1 MLSLFV
7 RKSVIIG
14 LFVLLLA
21 SCWGCGSDEPAPAK
35 AKARKGKAAKKG
47 KKRDRKDEGGDK
59 KKGGLALDIE
69 AKPWNYDPSDKWN
82 PFITPS
88 PPVILG
94 FAGDQFDLDH
104 MMLMGVVRGSGMD
117 AAYIRLPDG
126 TDRIV
131 RIGDILGKHGG
142 EVKEIGKDYLIV
154 EERYMDPKRP
164 TDTFIIEKKMNM
176 AETKRKRK

>member
-1 MLSLFV
+1 MIGLLL
-7 RKSVIIG
+7 RKSFIIG

-21 SCWGCGSDEPAPAK
+21 SCWGCGSSEPTPTKAK
-35 AKARKGKAAKKG
+35 AKQRKAAKKVKRKG
-47 KKRDRKDEGGDK
+47 KKEGDK
-59 KKGGLALDIE
+59 KKEAAALDIQ
-69 AKPWNYDPSDKWN
+69 AKPWDYDPSDKWN
-82 PFITPS
+82 PFITPP

-94 FAGDQFDLDH
+94 SAGDQFDLDH

-176 AETKRKRK
+176 ADTKKGRK